1 MKILLIF
8 SIEDF
13 VDYKKFGNIAQVEK
27 FVNEKNEY
35 AKDFKV
41 LECVEISANYEVEA
55 VEYVVRYD
63 VKKA

>member
-1 MKILLIF
+1 MKLVLIF

-13 VDYKKFGNIAQVEK
+13 VDYKKFSNIAQIEK

-35 AKDFKV
+35 SKDFKV
-41 LECVEISANYEVEA
+41 LECFEVSANYEVEA

-63 VKKA
+63 VRKT